1 MQIKHFVY
9 AGIIALY
16 GCTSNNYESRAW
28 ETAKSSTSNQTELT
42 SFLEHYK
49 LSGDSEKYEAACF
62 LISNMPGKHSA
73 GENIVYD
80 IDVVKSDSLISSL
93 EKSFLLKEESSFL
106 KNYSFEQ
113 FLEYI
118 LPYRIVDEPL
128 EYYWK
133 SDSKRHF
140 NFKNTTD
147 IIEAAKEINSQVK
160 LNLSSESY
168 GDLPKSYTSIVSS
181 GYGKCD
187 DRSTLLAMALRA
199 SGIPC
204 AYEFVPF
211 WGSSNNGHSF
221 VSIILPD
228 GNIFTLPNTDIM
240 TSDGNLLRKT
250 PKVYRKVYSLQTFEG
265 ESSDVPELFRYKDV
279 TDVTSL
285 HPIGSREI
293 QLSIDAPK
301 KTDNY
306 YLSVFSPVGWTPVAV
321 STTSTFS
328 SVGTGTKN
336 NKDDKIEAIDLGDGI
351 VYLPVQRE
359 NDKNIPVHNP
369 IVVSDHFVRELIA
382 DTTKS
387 EKAVLKRKYPLNMR
401 IIDFAKNMVKGTFEG
416 ANKPDFSDAEEIY
429 SIRSIP
435 KPQIQEVTI
444 DSGIPYRY
452 VRYKR
457 PGGTFSIAEFSIYSQ
472 AGEALSFSPIA
483 CEEIQEDSTIMNVF
497 DNNPLTYY
505 QIDGGLEVWIG
516 VDLHKSVRIGA
527 ISFAPRNDDNAIVS
541 TDTYELFYWKD
552 NWRSLGRKS
561 SESDSLVYDN
571 VPKNALLWLRDITKG
586 REERPFTYENNR
598 QIWW

>member
-1 MQIKHFVY
+1 MQIKLFVY
-9 AGIIALY
+9 AGIFALY
-16 GCTSNNYESRAW
+16 GCTSNNYENRAW
-28 ETAKSSTSNQTELT
+28 ETAKSSKTNQIELT

-49 LSGDSEKYEAACF
+49 LSGNGEKYEAACF
-62 LISNMPGKHSA
+62 LVSNMPGKHSA

-80 IDVVKSDSLISSL
+80 IDVVKSDSLIYSL
-93 EKSFLLKEESSFL
+93 EKSFSLKEESSFL

-133 SDSKRHF
+133 SDCKRHYSSQ
-140 NFKNTTD
+140 NTTD

-160 LNLSSESY
+160 LNLSPANY

-181 GYGKCD
+181 GYGKCN
-187 DRSTLLAMALRA
+187 DRSALLAMALRA

-221 VSIILPD
+221 VSVILPD
-228 GNIFTLPNTDIM
+228 GNVYTLPNTDVM

-250 PKVYRKVYSLQTFEG
+250 PKVYRKVYSLQTFE
-265 ESSDVPELFRYKDV
+265 EDSSDVPELFRYNDV

-285 HPIGSREI
+285 HPIGSREV
-293 QLSIDAPK
+293 QLSIDDSK
-301 KTDNY
+301 KTDTH
-306 YLSVFSPVGWTPVAV
+306 YLSVFSPAGWVPLAA
-321 STTSTFS
+321 STSSTFS
-328 SVGTGTKN
+328 SVGTGTRQ
-336 NKDDKIEAIDLGDGI
+336 NKDGKIEAINLGDGI

-359 NDKNIPVHNP
+359 DDKNIPVHNP
-369 IVVSDHFVRELIA
+369 IIVSDHSVRELIT
-382 DTTKS
+382 DTTQS
-387 EKAVLKRKYPLNMR
+387 EKVVLKRKYPLNMH
-401 IIDFAKNMVKGTFEG
+401 IIDFAKNMVKGIFEG

-435 KPQIQEVTI
+435 KPQMQKVTI
-444 DSGIPYRY
+444 DSDIPYRY

-457 PGGTFSIAEFSIYSQ
+457 PGGTFSIAEFSLYNQ
-472 AGEALSFSPIA
+472 TGEALSFSPIA
-483 CEEIQEDSTIMNVF
+483 CEEIQEDSAIMNVF

-505 QIDGGLEVWIG
+505 QIDGSLEVWIG
-516 VDLHKSVRIGA
+516 VDLHKSVKIGA
-527 ISFAPRNDDNAIVS
+527 IGFAPRNDDNAIVH

-552 NWRSLGRKS
+552 NWRSLGRQRP
-561 SESDSLVYDN
+561 ESDSLVYDN
-571 VPKNALLWLRDITKG
+571 VPKNSLLWLRDITKG